1 MIHNCMIVNSV
12 KSNIGSPI
20 GRLAGKREQNIAF
33 QVLMYA
39 IERQTT
45 HKKS

>member
-20 GRLAGKREQNIAF
+20 GGLARKENIAF